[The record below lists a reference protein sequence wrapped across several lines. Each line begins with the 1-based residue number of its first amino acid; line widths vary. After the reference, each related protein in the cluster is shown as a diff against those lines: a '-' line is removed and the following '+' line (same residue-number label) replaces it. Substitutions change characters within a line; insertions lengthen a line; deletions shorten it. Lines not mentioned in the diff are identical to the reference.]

1 MSEFTIDGQVYET
14 DDLDAT
20 QKRVVALYQRA
31 LREEGDAAAS
41 LEIARAAR
49 IELGKKMQELVIKES
64 NKKSD
69 KGKKGNQN

>member
-31 LREEGDAAAS
+31 LREEGDAEFGRS
-41 LEIARAAR
+41 LN
-49 IELGKKMQELVIKES
+49 LLFSPTLPCKLS
-64 NKKSD
+64 SD
-69 KGKKGNQN
+69 IVSII

>member
-14 DDLDAT
+14 DDLDTT

-31 LREEGDAAAS
+31 LREEGEAAAS

-49 IELGKKMQELVIKES
+49 IELGKKMQELVIRDAS
-64 NKKSD
+64 DAKS
-69 KGKKGNQN
+69 GKKKNK

>member
-14 DDLDAT
+14 DDLDTT

-31 LREEGDAAAS
+31 LREEGEAAAS

-49 IELGKKMQELVIKES
+49 VELGKKMQELVIKDGNS
-64 NKKSD
+64 KLDNKK
-69 KGKKGNQN
+69 KK

>member
-14 DDLDAT
+14 DDLNTT

-31 LREEGDAAAS
+31 LREEGEAAAS

-49 IELGKKMQELVIKES
+49 VELGKKMQELVIRDASEA
-64 NKKSD
+64 KS
-69 KGKKGNQN
+69 GKKKNK

>member
-14 DDLDAT
+14 DDLDTT

-31 LREEGDAAAS
+31 LREEGEAAAS

-49 IELGKKMQELVIKES
+49 VELGKKMQELVIKGGNS
-64 NKKSD
+64 KQNNKK
-69 KGKKGNQN
+69 KK

>member
-14 DDLDAT
+14 DDLDTT

-31 LREEGDAAAS
+31 LREEGEAAAS

-49 IELGKKMQELVIKES
+49 VELGKKMQELVIRDASEAKT
-64 NKKSD
+64 
-69 KGKKGNQN
+69 GKKK

>member
-1 MSEFTIDGQVYET
+1 M
-14 DDLDAT
+14 DAT

-49 IELGKKMQELVIKES
+49 IELGKKMQELVIKGDGKK
-64 NKKSD
+64 NKKE
-69 KGKKGNQN
+69 KK

>member
-14 DDLDAT
+14 DDLDTT

-31 LREEGDAAAS
+31 LREEGEAAAS

-49 IELGKKMQELVIKES
+49 VELGKKMQELVIKDS
-64 NKKSD
+64 NPKQNNKK
-69 KGKKGNQN
+69 KN

>member
-14 DDLDAT
+14 DDLDTT

-31 LREEGDAAAS
+31 LREEGEAAAS

-49 IELGKKMQELVIKES
+49 VELGKKMQELVIRDASEAKSGNKES
-64 NKKSD
+64 C
-69 KGKKGNQN
+69 

>member
-14 DDLDAT
+14 DDLDTT

-31 LREEGDAAAS
+31 LREEGEAAAS

-49 IELGKKMQELVIKES
+49 VELGKKMQELVIRDSSETK
-64 NKKSD
+64 N
-69 KGKKGNQN
+69 GKKKNK

>member
-14 DDLDAT
+14 DDLDTT

-31 LREEGDAAAS
+31 LREEGEAAAS

-49 IELGKKMQELVIKES
+49 VELGKKMQELVIKGNDS
-64 NKKSD
+64 KQNNKNK
-69 KGKKGNQN
+69 N

>member
-14 DDLDAT
+14 DDLDTT

-31 LREEGDAAAS
+31 LREEGEAAAS

-49 IELGKKMQELVIKES
+49 VELGKKMQELVIKDS
-64 NKKSD
+64 NSKQNNQKK
-69 KGKKGNQN
+69 K

>member
-14 DDLDAT
+14 DDLDTT

-31 LREEGDAAAS
+31 LREEGEAAAS

-49 IELGKKMQELVIKES
+49 VELGKKMQELVIKDS
-64 NKKSD
+64 GSKHNNKD
-69 KGKKGNQN
+69 KK

>member
-20 QKRVVALYQRA
+20 QKRVVALYQRD

-41 LEIARAAR
+41 L
-49 IELGKKMQELVIKES
+49 
-64 NKKSD
+64 
-69 KGKKGNQN
+69 

>member
-14 DDLDAT
+14 DDLDTT

-31 LREEGDAAAS
+31 LREEGEAAAS

-49 IELGKKMQELVIKES
+49 VELGKKMQELVIKDS
-64 NKKSD
+64 NSKQNNKK
-69 KGKKGNQN
+69 KK

>member
-14 DDLDAT
+14 DDLDTT

-31 LREEGDAAAS
+31 LREEGEAAAS

-49 IELGKKMQELVIKES
+49 VELGKKMQELVIKDGNS
-64 NKKSD
+64 KQNKK
-69 KGKKGNQN
+69 KNK

>member
-31 LREEGDAAAS
+31 LREEGDVAAS

-64 NKKSD
+64 ENKSD
-69 KGKKGNQN
+69 KGKTGKQK

>member
-14 DDLDAT
+14 DDLDTT

-49 IELGKKMQELVIKES
+49 VELGKKMQELVIRDAAEAKS
-64 NKKSD
+64 GKK
-69 KGKKGNQN
+69 KGK

>member
-14 DDLDAT
+14 NDLDTT

-31 LREEGDAAAS
+31 LREEGEAAAS

-49 IELGKKMQELVIKES
+49 VELGKKMQELVIRDASEA
-64 NKKSD
+64 KS
-69 KGKKGNQN
+69 GKKKNK

>member
-14 DDLDAT
+14 DDLDTT

-31 LREEGDAAAS
+31 LREEGEAAAS

-49 IELGKKMQELVIKES
+49 VELGKKMQELVIKDHSE
-64 NKKSD
+64 NKNE
-69 KGKKGNQN
+69 KKNK

>member
-14 DDLDAT
+14 DDLDTT

-31 LREEGDAAAS
+31 LREEGEAAAS

-49 IELGKKMQELVIKES
+49 VELGKKMQELVIKNNGS
-64 NKKSD
+64 KQNNKNKK
-69 KGKKGNQN
+69 

>member
-14 DDLDAT
+14 DDLDTT

-31 LREEGDAAAS
+31 LREEGEAAAS

-49 IELGKKMQELVIKES
+49 VELGKKMQELVIKDS
-64 NKKSD
+64 NSKQNNKNKK
-69 KGKKGNQN
+69 

>member
-14 DDLDAT
+14 DDLDTT

-31 LREEGDAAAS
+31 VREEGEAAAS

-49 IELGKKMQELVIKES
+49 VELGKKMQELVIKDS
-64 NKKSD
+64 GSKQNNKD
-69 KGKKGNQN
+69 KK

>member
-14 DDLDAT
+14 DDLDTT

-31 LREEGDAAAS
+31 LREEGEAAAS

-49 IELGKKMQELVIKES
+49 VELGKKMQELVIKDNGS
-64 NKKSD
+64 KQNNKNKK
-69 KGKKGNQN
+69 

>member
-14 DDLDAT
+14 DDLDTT

-31 LREEGDAAAS
+31 LREEGEAAAS

-49 IELGKKMQELVIKES
+49 VELGKKMQELVIKGS
-64 NKKSD
+64 SSKRNNKNKK
-69 KGKKGNQN
+69 

>member
-14 DDLDAT
+14 DDLDTT

-31 LREEGDAAAS
+31 LREEGEAAAS

-49 IELGKKMQELVIKES
+49 VERGKKMQELVIKDS
-64 NKKSD
+64 NSKRNNKNKK
-69 KGKKGNQN
+69 